1 MTINDFLFIILRS
14 ALWGHKTEGFELPS
28 KPYRQLYRLSQRQT
42 VSGLLCSALM
52 ENNGV
57 RLDRYDAANTY
68 ASLNETIQ
76 TNGQMNTMVCELS
89 GLLSDAGIEHLI
101 VKGQVTATMYRQPE
115 VRESGDIDFYCPP
128 SCFSQARQLIADS
141 WHVAFEEE
149 SESEQHLAFM
159 YKDVAFEMH
168 FNLFKFY
175 NKGNQRYWDS
185 LLEKEVKAGHTVTIG
200 NQQIPT
206 LSPEGN
212 ILYTFLHLFHHLVEL
227 GVGIRQFCDLA
238 MMLHHYHGTYSA
250 TMLKDHLSRLGFEAG
265 FKAVGAILIDR
276 LGLPAAEFPY
286 VVTDNDRAYEP
297 LMLEVIFK
305 GGDFGKYGRKT
316 VVRSGWKYYMEA
328 LRHKIGNYYIFYRLA
343 PKEIRASLTNQIPK
357 KLYLVFHP

>member
-206 LSPEGN
+206 LSPESN

-238 MMLHHYHGTYSA
+238 LAYRYYDGQYDPA
-250 TMLKDHLSRLGFEAG
+250 RLVELLEKAGLAKWNRLLNAFLAKVLECEYIDKENKLPEA
-265 FKAVGAILIDR
+265 D
-276 LGLPAAEFPY
+276 
-286 VVTDNDRAYEP
+286 
-297 LMLEVIFK
+297 LEWLVETVFDD
-305 GGDFGKYGRKT
+305 GNFGKRRQGAGGKARRGAFALFRSAMSRSLLFLRYAPREYIARINSLVIGRMK
-316 VVRSGWKYYMEA
+316 RKM
-328 LRHKIGNYYIFYRLA
+328 I
-343 PKEIRASLTNQIPK
+343 KEQ
-357 KLYLVFHP
+357 